1 MSATDRCDLYD
12 RVRSQIV
19 AQLQQG
25 ILPWRQPWDTDLAAG
40 PVSRPLRHNGE
51 RYQGINV
58 LLLWGTALECGYAS
72 PFWLT
77 YRQAE
82 TLGGFVRKG
91 EHGCRV
97 VYTACRT
104 TTVIADDGS
113 EVERDAYF
121 RKQYFVFNADQCRGL
136 PWEFLKKPVPPKP
149 IARIERAERFFAAT
163 RADVRYGGTRAYYSP
178 AGDYIGMPPR
188 DAFRD
193 SESHVA
199 TLAHEFVHWTGH
211 ATRLARDFFAKGS
224 DAYARE
230 ELVAELGAAF
240 LCADLGLEPEPLPD
254 HASYID
260 SWIAALNGDKR
271 TIFTAATQATRA
283 AEYLHGLQP
292 ALPL

>member
-1 MSATDRCDLYD
+1 MPATDRCDLYD

-19 AQLQQG
+19 EQLQQG
-25 ILPWRQPWDTDLAAG
+25 ILPWRRPWDNELAAG

-104 TTVIADDGS
+104 TTIIADDGS
-113 EVERDAYF
+113 LVERDAYF
-121 RKQYFVFNADQCRGL
+121 RKQYVVFNADQCRGL
-136 PWEFLKKPVPPKP
+136 PWEFLKKPALPKP
-149 IARIERAERFFAAT
+149 IARIERAEQFFAAAG
-163 RADVRYGGTRAYYSP
+163 ADVRYGGTRAYYSP

-193 SESHVA
+193 AESHVA

-211 ATRLARDFFAKGS
+211 ASRLARDFSAQRG
-224 DAYARE
+224 DAYALE

-254 HASYID
+254 HASYIAC
-260 SWIAALNGDKR
+260 WIAAMHGDKR
-271 TIFTAATQATRA
+271 TIFTAASQATRA
-283 AEYLHGLQP
+283 AEYLHALQP
-292 ALPL
+292 TKAN